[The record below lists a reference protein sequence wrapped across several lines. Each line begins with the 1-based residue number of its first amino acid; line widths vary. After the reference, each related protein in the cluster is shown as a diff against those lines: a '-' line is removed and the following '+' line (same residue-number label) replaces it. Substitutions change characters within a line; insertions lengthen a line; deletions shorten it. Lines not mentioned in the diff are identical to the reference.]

1 MSKSALPKVALAR
14 RLRKAM
20 TEPELYL
27 WLMLKDRSDGLVFKR
42 QKAYGPY
49 VLDFYCF
56 AARLVIEVDGAVHGG
71 DEKAARD
78 IVREAY
84 LTGQGLHVLRI
95 DAADIY
101 RDSEDV
107 ANNVCLLAQ
116 DLIAKRKQETPPPR
130 A

>member
-1 MSKSALPKVALAR
+1 MKRTVPKVALAR
-14 RLRKAM
+14 QLRKNM

-27 WLMLKDRSDGLVFKR
+27 WQMLKDRSDGLVFKR

-49 VLDFYCF
+49 ILDFYCF
-56 AARLVIEVDGAVHGG
+56 TARLVVEADGAIHSEGANRAKDAV
-71 DEKAARD
+71 RD
-78 IVREAY
+78 AY
-84 LTGQGLHVLRI
+84 LTARGLHVYRV

-107 ANNVCLLAQ
+107 ANGICLVAEE
-116 DLIAKRKQETPPPR
+116 LIAKRKQETPPPR

>member
-1 MSKSALPKVALAR
+1 
-14 RLRKAM
+14 
-20 TEPELYL
+20 
-27 WLMLKDRSDGLVFKR
+27 MLKDRSDGLVFKR

-56 AARLVIEVDGAVHGG
+56 AARLVIEVDGAAHGE

-78 IVREAY
+78 IVRDAY

-101 RDSEDV
+101 RDSEEV